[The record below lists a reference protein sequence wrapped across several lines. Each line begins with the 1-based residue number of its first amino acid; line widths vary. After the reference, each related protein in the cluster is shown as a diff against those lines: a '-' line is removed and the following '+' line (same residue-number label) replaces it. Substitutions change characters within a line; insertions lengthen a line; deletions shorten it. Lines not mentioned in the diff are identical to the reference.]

1 MVKPNNH
8 QLGQVVNL
16 VIITWTQY
24 YTEFFSVDL
33 SYAHFKALWSAN
45 KIFSTRVLKTG
56 VV

>member
-33 SYAHFKALWSAN
+33 SYAHFKAL
-45 KIFSTRVLKTG
+45 
-56 VV
+56 